1 MGIENSD
8 ALVGD
13 DFEGE
18 TVDDTTERP
27 EAREERID
35 RAVRDDA
42 HDELDPEERRRA
54 AARADSQRQQGVHQE
69 QSNVDGALNEYEQPE
84 SDESDEDDS
93 SNS

>member
-27 EAREERID
+27 ESREERID

-84 SDESDEDDS
+84 SAESDEDDS